1 MNFWKCQILLWCKPS
16 SYGSISLTQ
25 THVKIDYYERS
36 SFQQVAIRQE
46 GRNPWIV
53 LPYKG
58 YIWQSD
64 DQVSITTGDNDLRL
78 LRLSLEI
85 FHTSYDVVCVFVVV
99 VVVFVVFLL
108 MISSISLKQK
118 VNNIYL

>member
-1 MNFWKCQILLWCKPS
+1 M
-16 SYGSISLTQ
+16 TQ
-25 THVKIDYYERS
+25 THLKIDYYERS

-58 YIWQSD
+58 YIWRSD
-64 DQVSITTGDNDLRL
+64 DQVSITTGDNDLRH

-85 FHTSYDVVCVFVVV
+85 FHTSRDV

-108 MISSISLKQK
+108 MISRISLKQK